1 MTREVIT
8 KNGSVYYCGE
18 CGASFKTQE
27 KADLCALSHK
37 KYRGVVDVNY
47 KPYEESPYEVYL
59 CLSDGRIV
67 KYIRA
72 E

>member
-8 KNGSVYYCGE
+8 KGGSVYLCGE
-18 CGASFKTQE
+18 CGASFKTRE
-27 KADLCALSHK
+27 EADLCALSHK
-37 KYRGVVDVNY
+37 KYRGMVDMNY
-47 KPYEESPYEVYL
+47 KPNEESPYEVYL
-59 CLSDGRIV
+59 CFSDYGTI